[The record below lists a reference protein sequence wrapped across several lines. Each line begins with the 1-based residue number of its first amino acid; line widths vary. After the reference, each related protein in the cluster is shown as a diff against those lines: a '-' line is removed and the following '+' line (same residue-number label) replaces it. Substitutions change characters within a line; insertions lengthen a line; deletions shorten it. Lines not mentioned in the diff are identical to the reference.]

1 MASKPPAMALSLH
14 PPCAL
19 PLLCT
24 AGLHVRAAGWVRR
37 EHRGAVSG
45 INYSLC
51 SQENADGLS
60 TAGECLASGKKQGTG
75 LVEVVTEVTALRQP
89 IASELYVRNYRKQ
102 WYCEDNTSAE
112 TQKSKSNDGL
122 SCGIMRTTVSLFT
135 VMDVCI

>member
-60 TAGECLASGKKQGTG
+60 TAGECLASGKKTG
-75 LVEVVTEVTALRQP
+75 HRACGGGDRGHCTEAANSQ
-89 IASELYVRNYRKQ
+89 
-102 WYCEDNTSAE
+102 
-112 TQKSKSNDGL
+112 
-122 SCGIMRTTVSLFT
+122 
-135 VMDVCI
+135 